1 MTERNRMLQRR
12 AAAVQANPG
21 QVPNGVARSHAFG
34 VEMRATKHIFNNQ
47 ERYKVEG
54 YASVVEKKYRMWDM
68 FGEYD
73 EIVSQGAFDETLSK
87 NPDVAYLVNHRGV
100 TMARTVNGSLELKA
114 DGKGLFTVAYLNP
127 KRTDVADLV
136 TAIED
141 RDVTEMSFAFR
152 IDDGEWN
159 EDYTEYRINKV
170 DLDRGDVSAVNYGAS
185 PHTSVSARQAE
196 VLSDF
201 EKLPEGAQRAAFA
214 HLQQR
219 FGASDVA
226 EARETGA
233 PAVVPAAT
241 PVDAHTETVVD
252 PNLAPDLTVDEQR
265 TTSTVDEVRAR
276 IADDE
281 PQGGSVALMQIRLK
295 LLED

>member
-34 VEMRATKHIFNNQ
+34 VEMRASKHIFNNQ

-54 YASVVEKKYRMWDM
+54 YASVVEKKYRMWDI

-152 IDDGEWN
+152 IDDGEWS

-185 PHTSVSARQAE
+185 PHTSVAARQAE
-196 VLSDF
+196 VLADL
-201 EKLPEGAQRAAFA
+201 EKLPEGAQRAALA
-214 HLQQR
+214 DLRQR
-219 FGASDVA
+219 LDTDGESRDAD
-226 EARETGA
+226 
-233 PAVVPAAT
+233 PVVPAAT
-241 PVDAHTETVVD
+241 AVDAGAETVLD
-252 PNLAPDLTVDEQR
+252 PNLAPDLTPDEQR
-265 TTSTVDEVRAR
+265 AQEAT
-276 IADDE
+276 
-281 PQGGSVALMQIRLK
+281 GGSVKLAEIRLAM
-295 LLED
+295 LTAD

>member
-21 QVPNGVARSHAFG
+21 QVPNGAGRSHAFG
-34 VEMRATKHIFNNQ
+34 AHVRASTVIWNGQ
-47 ERYKVEG
+47 ERVLLEG

-73 EIVSQGAFDETLSK
+73 EVVSQGAFDETLSK

-100 TMARTVNGSLELKA
+100 TMARTTNGSLELKA
-114 DGKGLFTVAYLNP
+114 DGKGLNTAAYVNP
-127 KRTDVADLV
+127 KRTDVKDLI

-152 IDDGEWN
+152 IDDGEWS
-159 EDYTEYRINKV
+159 DDFTEFRINKV

-185 PHTSVSARQAE
+185 PHTSVAARQAE
-196 VLSDF
+196 VMADL
-201 EKLPEGAQRAAFA
+201 EKLPEGAKREALAFLQRQLPEATDYTVIPATSPA
-214 HLQQR
+214 DA
-219 FGASDVA
+219 GA
-226 EARETGA
+226 
-233 PAVVPAAT
+233 
-241 PVDAHTETVVD
+241 ETVLD
-252 PNLAPDLTVDEQR
+252 PNLAPDLTGVEEQR
-265 TTSTVDEVRAR
+265 EQTSTVDEVRAR

-281 PQGGSVALMQIRLK
+281 PMGSSVALMQIRLK
-295 LLED
+295 LLDD

>member
-12 AAAVQANPG
+12 AADVQANPG
-21 QVPNGVARSHAFG
+21 RVPNGNARSHAFG
-34 VEMRATKHIFNNQ
+34 VEMRASKHIFNNQ
-47 ERYKVEG
+47 ERFKVEG

-136 TAIED
+136 MAIED

-152 IDDGEWN
+152 IDDGEWS
-159 EDYTEYRINKV
+159 EDYTEYRIIKV

-185 PHTSVSARQAE
+185 PHTSVAARQAE
-196 VLSDF
+196 VMADL
-201 EKLPEGAQRAAFA
+201 EQLPEGAQRAA
-214 HLQQR
+214 
-219 FGASDVA
+219 VA
-226 EARETGA
+226 ELRRRLGDDTVERALE
-233 PAVVPAAT
+233 PAEPLDGEPTQRAAEGVVEEEPA
-241 PVDAHTETVVD
+241 
-252 PNLAPDLTVDEQR
+252 
-265 TTSTVDEVRAR
+265 TSTVAEVRASL
-276 IADDE
+276 DTE
-281 PQGGSVALMQIRLK
+281 PTGSSVKLMKIRLAM
-295 LLED
+295 LED